1 MGGKRTVLVLS
12 IAVVSTL
19 GGAGVASA
27 MPPPTPVGPAPVMCS
42 DMHPDHLMGNGDPGG
57 PGDPGGGQMIHHCG
71 PR

>member
-27 MPPPTPVGPAPVMCS
+27 MPPPTPVGPAPITCS
-42 DMHPDHLMGNGDPGG
+42 GVHPDQFMGNGG
-57 PGDPGGGQMIHHCG
+57 PGPGGGQMIHHCG